1 MLHIK
6 EFREEHGIYASQV
19 VEVVRERYPGYDKY
33 LNSKVENPEK
43 YGIRLVSDAEQM
55 LENAFQRT
63 LSAPRRPDRR
73 RLPSRISAGCQ
84 RRCLT
89 SCNRRSAPLALT
101 PCRPACNI

>member
-33 LNSKVENPEK
+33 LNSKVENFRGRSQHPADQTAA
-43 YGIRLVSDAEQM
+43 VCHPV
-55 LENAFQRT
+55 F
-63 LSAPRRPDRR
+63 
-73 RLPSRISAGCQ
+73 SAGCQ